1 LRIVVFSER
10 LRAPYDEGI
19 KNLAV
24 HLSDALSAE
33 HELLVL
39 TSGGHEDAQH
49 GVQNTDANRALL
61 SARLQT
67 AIRRFQPEAIVY
79 VPTACATVFSFA
91 RARVLRY
98 YGRNACT
105 ALITLQPRP
114 YTPVGKFFIRRL
126 VSPRGGRL
134 ALDWVLTQSRRTSS
148 VLRGLGCRTALLPPA
163 VDAARFR
170 PASLAEKE
178 ELRARYGL
186 PAFARVVTQVGHLR
200 SRRNLDHFL
209 AFQASR
215 NYHTVVVASTSTPQD
230 ADIKKA
236 LSAAGTMVIDT
247 YVPNIED
254 IYRLSD
260 LYLFLA
266 ESDTAAI
273 ELPLSVLE
281 AMACNLP
288 VVCTPFGGLR
298 DFFAAGHGL
307 FYWDGQVRLG
317 DLVATALSTTS
328 ATRMLV
334 EPHTWAAAAQTCVG
348 LLQDCQA
355 WRLQPR
361 PSGTEHQSGT
371 EHGTEYRRTEGEGS

>member
-1 LRIVVFSER
+1 MRIVVFSER

-24 HLSDALSAE
+24 HLSHALSAE
-33 HELLVL
+33 HELMVL
-39 TSGGHEDAQH
+39 TSDGRDDAQY
-49 GVQNTDANRALL
+49 GIQNMDVNRALL
-61 SARLQT
+61 NARLRT
-67 AIRRFQPEAIVY
+67 AVRRFQPEAIVY

-114 YTPVGKFFIRRL
+114 YTPVGRFFIRRL
-126 VSPRGGRL
+126 VSSRRGRL
-134 ALDWVLTQSRRTSS
+134 PLDWVLAQSTRTSNA
-148 VLRGLGCRTALLPPA
+148 LRDLGCRTALLPPA

-170 PASLAEKE
+170 PAPPTEKA
-178 ELRARYGL
+178 ELRARYGI
-186 PAFARVVTQVGHLR
+186 PASARVVTQVGHLR
-200 SRRNLDHFL
+200 SKRNLEHFL
-209 AFQASR
+209 AFQAAR
-215 NYHTVVVASTSTPQD
+215 GYHTVVVASTSTPQD
-230 ADIKKA
+230 EHVKQA
-236 LSAAGTMVIDT
+236 LVAAGTMVIDT

-298 DFFAAGHGL
+298 DFYAGGHGL
-307 FYWDGQVRLG
+307 YYWDGQAQLG
-317 DLVATALSTTS
+317 DLVAAALSTTS
-328 ATRMLV
+328 TTRTLV
-334 EPHTWAAAAQTCVG
+334 EPHTWAAAAQTCVR
-348 LLQDCQA
+348 LLQEGQA
-355 WRLQPR
+355 RQLQPG
-361 PSGTEHQSGT
+361 PSGA
-371 EHGTEYRRTEGEGS
+371 EYRWTGKGNT

>member
-1 LRIVVFSER
+1 MENRALRIVVYSER

-19 KNLAV
+19 KNWAV
-24 HLSDALSAE
+24 HLSEALSAE
-33 HELLVL
+33 NELLVL
-39 TSGGHEDAQH
+39 TSGGHDDARY
-49 GVQNTDANRALL
+49 GVQNIDVNRALL
-61 SARLQT
+61 SARLQA
-67 AIRRFQPEAIVY
+67 AIRRFQPEAILY
-79 VPTACATVFSFA
+79 VPTACATLFSFA
-91 RARVLRY
+91 RARVLRCY
-98 YGRNACT
+98 ARNACT

-114 YTPVGKFFIRRL
+114 YTPVGRFFVRRL
-126 VSPRGGRL
+126 VSPRRGRL
-134 ALDWVLTQSRRTSS
+134 TLDWVLAQSTRTSN
-148 VLRGLGCRTALLPPA
+148 VLRSLGCRTALLPPA

-170 PASLAEKE
+170 PALPAQKA

-186 PAFARVVTQVGHLR
+186 PASARVVTQVGHLR
-200 SRRNLDHFL
+200 SRRNLEQFL

-215 NYHTVVVASTSTPQD
+215 GDHTVVVASTSTPQD
-230 ADIKKA
+230 VHIKRA
-236 LSAAGTMVIDT
+236 LSAAGTKVIDT

-288 VVCTPFGGLR
+288 VVCRPFGGLR

-307 FYWDGQVRLG
+307 FYWDGQPPLG

-328 ATRMLV
+328 ATRTLV
-334 EPHTWAAAAQTCVG
+334 EPYTWAAAAQTCTR
-348 LLQDCQA
+348 LLQGRQVL
-355 WRLQPR
+355 RPQPC
-361 PSGTEHQSGT
+361 SS
-371 EHGTEYRRTEGEGS
+371 GTEYRRTGEGNS